1 MFEWVHELA
10 LWSVLRAALL
20 ALAGLV
26 ISHIVSR
33 ALTRFTENK
42 FGRHEAALVGRG
54 SFYIVLTLFAV
65 MVLRELGFSLTV
77 VLGAAGILT
86 VAIGFASQTSAS
98 NIISGLFLI
107 GEKPFRIGDTIQVGE
122 TMGEVLSI
130 DLLSVKLRTFDNVL
144 VRLPNEQLI
153 KSEVATL
160 TKFPIRRLD
169 LDLGVAY
176 KEDLAKVRETLFEV
190 AEKNPFALDAPE
202 PIYRFLGFGDSS
214 LEIRFCVW
222 VETEKFWNL
231 RSSIREEIKVA
242 FDAAGI
248 EIPFPHRS
256 LYAGSVT
263 NPFPVKVVDGSQFV
277 ENVMTES

>member
-1 MFEWVHELA
+1 MFEWIYEPA
-10 LWSVLRAALL
+10 LWSVLRAAVL

-26 ISHIVSR
+26 ISLLVSKTL
-33 ALTRFTENK
+33 ARFTENK
-42 FGRHEAALVGRG
+42 FGRHEAALVRRG
-54 SFYIVLTLFAV
+54 SFYIVLTLFV
-65 MVLRELGFSLTV
+65 IMVFRELGFSLAV

-107 GEKPFRIGDTIQVGE
+107 GEKPFRIGDTIQVGD

-160 TKFPIRRLD
+160 TKFPIRRLN

-176 KEDLAKVRETLFEV
+176 KEELAKVREILFDV
-190 AEKNPFALDAPE
+190 AAKNPLALDAPE

-214 LEIRFCVW
+214 LEIRFCIW
-222 VETEKFWNL
+222 VETGEFWNL
-231 RSSIREEIKVA
+231 RSSIREEIKIA
-242 FDAAGI
+242 LDAAGI

-263 NPFPVKVVDGSQFV
+263 NPFPVKVVEGSQFV
-277 ENVMTES
+277 DEVMTES

>member
-1 MFEWVHELA
+1 MSHELA

>member
-1 MFEWVHELA
+1 MIEWVYEPA

-26 ISHIVSR
+26 ISHVVSR
-33 ALTRFTENK
+33 ALARFAQNK

-54 SFYIVLTLFAV
+54 SFYIILTLFAV

-107 GEKPFRIGDTIQVGE
+107 GEKPFRIGDTIQVGD

-263 NPFPVKVVDGSQFV
+263 KPFPVKVVDGSQFV